1 MKLRRRAINT
11 WISEIQAGWG
21 DRAAAAA
28 DSVTP
33 LVMQWEP
40 QPNWHQVGV
49 QLASHSCALNDAVEW
64 LRLLG
69 GVLPRRLG
77 KSVMHPTTLTMM
89 ASGWAAG
96 ELLHRAP
103 NRDVA
108 PIDVLR
114 MRLRQHFQ
122 QAEELGVNA
131 DAHAAIVVVDL
142 GQRRTES
149 TTAAVT
155 RHTHTVFNAGET
167 LAASPNGNLLV
178 LTPRDHALAE
188 RTQHL
193 SQVIRA
199 DHSLDDT
206 PVRVWVEPIGQTVDH
221 LDSYLHDLAS

>member
-1 MKLRRRAINT
+1 MKLRRRAINS
-11 WISEIQAGWG
+11 WIGEIQSGWG
-21 DRAAAAA
+21 DRAASTARSIA
-28 DSVTP
+28 P
-33 LVMQWEP
+33 LVMHWEP

-49 QLASHSCALNDAVEW
+49 QLASNGCALNDAVEW
-64 LRLLG
+64 LRRLG
-69 GVLPRRLG
+69 TALPRRLG
-77 KSVMHPTTLTMM
+77 KSVMHPTTLTTL

-96 ELLHRAP
+96 ELLHRTPTRDIAP
-103 NRDVA
+103 L
-108 PIDVLR
+108 DVLR
-114 MRLRQHFQ
+114 LRLRQHFQ

-142 GQRRTES
+142 GQRRSDT
-149 TTAAVT
+149 TTATVA

-178 LTPRDHALAE
+178 LTPRDSALAE

-193 SQVIRA
+193 AEAIRS

-206 PVRVWVEPIGQTVDH
+206 PVKVWVEPIGQTVDH